1 MKNIDITQSQAIS
14 VIGNILR
21 EGCAIPM
28 ASISNGESKKGY
40 VGIIIMEKDILWR
53 VSKLK
58 DMSFRVVPPSEV
70 SEEFSEMLFGVYDVC
85 VEFTSSDRDYSEQ
98 YLLWD
103 IKNFKD

>member
-28 ASISNGESKKGY
+28 AAISNGVCRKGH
-40 VGIIIMEKDILWR
+40 VGIIVLEKDILWR

-58 DMSFRVVPPSEV
+58 GMAFRVVPSSEISNV
-70 SEEFSEMLFGVYDVC
+70 LLDNDLDCYDVC
-85 VEFTSSDRDYSEQ
+85 VEFTNGDYSEQ

-103 IKNFKD
+103 INYFKD

>member
-1 MKNIDITQSQAIS
+1 MAT
-14 VIGNILR
+14 IGNGGAGFDYLYPCIFECSYDVLETWLR
-21 EGCAIPM
+21 G
-28 ASISNGESKKGY
+28 
-40 VGIIIMEKDILWR
+40 
-53 VSKLK
+53 
-58 DMSFRVVPPSEV
+58 MSFRIVPTSEV

>member
-28 ASISNGESKKGY
+28 ASIGNGESRMSY
-40 VGIIIMEKDILWR
+40 VAIIILEKDILWR

-58 DMSFRVVPPSEV
+58 GMAFRVVPTSEISNV
-70 SEEFSEMLFGVYDVC
+70 LLDNDLDCYDVC
-85 VEFTSSDRDYSEQ
+85 VEFTSGDYSEQ

-103 IKNFKD
+103 INYYKD